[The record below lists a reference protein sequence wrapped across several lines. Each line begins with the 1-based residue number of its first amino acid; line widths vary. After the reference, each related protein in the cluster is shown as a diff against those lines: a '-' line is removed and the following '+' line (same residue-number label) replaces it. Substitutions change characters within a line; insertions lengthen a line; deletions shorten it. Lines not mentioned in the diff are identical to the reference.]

1 MDPRVYDHA
10 IKLPTQISIN
20 GNLIN
25 HYCNGVCLTEWET
38 YELDANPFLGEM
50 AMLSSQG
57 KKFHRQNPAQRLTW
71 KTWIIIQYGYILELF
86 GIITEFI

>member
-1 MDPRVYDHA
+1 M
-10 IKLPTQISIN
+10 
-20 GNLIN
+20 
-25 HYCNGVCLTEWET
+25 TEWET

-86 GIITEFI
+86 GIIKEFI